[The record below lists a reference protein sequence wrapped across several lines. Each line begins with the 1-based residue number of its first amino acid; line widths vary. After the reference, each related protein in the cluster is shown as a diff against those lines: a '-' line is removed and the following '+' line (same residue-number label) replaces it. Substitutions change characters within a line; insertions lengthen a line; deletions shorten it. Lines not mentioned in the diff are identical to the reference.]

1 MVHSLALE
9 QCGVGGEYCCMSLA
23 SLSST
28 SSVVLEMLHWTA
40 VIEVST
46 TCVYTSSSLIT
57 VPPPVS
63 FLQGSS
69 SRGTLPMTEEQYRAI
84 GDFRHSLPH
93 HFLTEG
99 SLELPDDGSFNLKST
114 HTGNEWISATVS
126 KFFVP
131 MSPFHTHSCYTHLFV
146 DGPQICGGW
155 ASLAPTV

>member
-1 MVHSLALE
+1 MHSLALE

-46 TCVYTSSSLIT
+46 TCAYPSSSPIT
-57 VPPPVS
+57 VPPPPPPVP

-69 SRGTLPMTEEQYRAI
+69 SRGPLPMTEEQYRAI

-99 SLELPDDGSFNLKST
+99 SLELPEDGSFNLKST
-114 HTGNEWISATVS
+114 HTGNEWVSATVS
-126 KFFVP
+126 
-131 MSPFHTHSCYTHLFV
+131 
-146 DGPQICGGW
+146 
-155 ASLAPTV
+155 SLCPCLPSTPTLAIRTCL